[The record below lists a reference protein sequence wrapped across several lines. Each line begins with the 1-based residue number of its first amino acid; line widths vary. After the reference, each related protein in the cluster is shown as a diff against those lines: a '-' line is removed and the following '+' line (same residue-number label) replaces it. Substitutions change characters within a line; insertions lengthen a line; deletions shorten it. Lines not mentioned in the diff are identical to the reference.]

1 MNSSLVNFNLSPNP
15 SEIFIYSRV
24 SSSKQN
30 LDAHGLDY
38 QDMVCENYAKEI
50 LNTKLQDINYY
61 CDVGSGYNSIK
72 KLSDLNLMIKNLIP
86 RSVILV
92 SEISRLGRNVQQVL
106 PMLKKIAEKNC
117 WIISVSEGLCFNNSK
132 LMDKQIYQKV
142 IDAERESDLI
152 SIRTSNTNKLIKSN
166 GGHIGSIPYGK
177 ERVKINGI
185 GVLVDNKKETD
196 NIGLIKNLYNKYK
209 NYKQVVQELN
219 EKQIA
224 KRNSKW
230 TISSVKSIITKGN
243 PTINL
248 INSKFNKFTVW

>member
-1 MNSSLVNFNLSPNP
+1 MNSNLVNFNIIPH
-15 SEIFIYSRV
+15 EIIIYSRV

-30 LDAHGLDY
+30 MDAHGLDY

-50 LNTKLQDINYY
+50 FKTKLPDINYY

-72 KLSDLNLMIKNLIP
+72 KLSDLNLMIKNLVP
-86 RSVILV
+86 NTVILV

-106 PMLKKIAEKNC
+106 PMFKKIADKKC
-117 WIISVSEGLCFNNSK
+117 WIVSVSEGLCYNNSK

-152 SIRTSNTNKLIKSN
+152 SIRTSNTNKLIRSN
-166 GGHIGSIPYGK
+166 GGHVGSVPYGK
-177 ERVKINGI
+177 QRVKINGI
-185 GVLVDNKKETD
+185 GVLVDEKKEIDT
-196 NIGLIKNLYNKYK
+196 IGLINNFYKKYK

-219 EKQIA
+219 EKQIT
-224 KRNSKW
+224 KRNCNW
-230 TISSVKSIITKGN
+230 TISSVKSILTKVN

-248 INSKFNKFTVW
+248 INSKFNKFTV